1 MGVGILMVSNPEV
14 GGPEAIS
21 MAYKM
26 SRTAISYASR
36 IAWFDQSSGETVE
49 LPDIRLL

>member
-1 MGVGILMVSNPEV
+1 MGPNPEV
-14 GGPEAIS
+14 RGPEAIS
-21 MAYKM
+21 MAYRT